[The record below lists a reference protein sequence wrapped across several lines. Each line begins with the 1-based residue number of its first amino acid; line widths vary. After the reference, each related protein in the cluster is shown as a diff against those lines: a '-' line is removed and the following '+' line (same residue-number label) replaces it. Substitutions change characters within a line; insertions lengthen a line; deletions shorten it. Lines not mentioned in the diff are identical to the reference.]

1 MNIKIPQKIETTL
14 YVKLYI
20 SGILQGKIDVSD
32 WQAKDDDER
41 VILAEVPFSIDIPK
55 DVTIESLKNAIVEKL
70 ESKKSKIQ
78 AEYHVRLKVVQDKI
92 NSLLAIEHKE

>member
-1 MNIKIPQKIETTL
+1 MQIKIPEKIETTL
-14 YVKLYI
+14 YVKLYVSGFFSGDI
-20 SGILQGKIDVSD
+20 SVSD
-32 WQAKDDDER
+32 WEGKDDDER
-41 VILAEVPFSIDIPK
+41 VTLLQVPFSIDIPK

-78 AEYHVRLKVVQDKI
+78 AEYHVKLQHVQDKI